1 MSGVPYL
8 IDFLNT
14 NRIDVIAIAEHW
26 LRSCQLIFLD
36 TIDPTNYIGYGKGAD
51 DNCHQLFNFNIRG
64 GAAFLVS
71 KRLQPFIEV
80 LDIPSNRITGI
91 ELNIP
96 DTPNIYLIS
105 VYLPA
110 VTQSYEL
117 FSKEVEILIDVYNI
131 YSTMGTVVLMGDFN
145 CKIEGPRYTF
155 DYDKRSD
162 SFRSFMQECNLR
174 SLHLETNG
182 IGPVCTFQ
190 SYQGGPKTAIDHIIV
205 SIENLT
211 KFSKIQVPDEHMFN
225 VSDHKPIRCSFA
237 LSDNTNYVSK
247 DDDLTA
253 QRRISWTKA
262 VQNGAIADYSFA
274 VSQFLWDIKSPT
286 ATPANIEQYYS
297 EIVNAI
303 LRADM
308 ETLPGKQ
315 YVKHLKPYWT
325 KTVKEYHTIMRLQ
338 RRTWIENG
346 KFHDRNDKHYSDYKS
361 AKLNFRKQL
370 ELAYENYISEINR
383 KIEESVDCD
392 QRFVWSVIKSGRKS
406 VSHCQQLNIS
416 GIQLISSDEIRDG
429 WVTHFQSVFS
439 FDSNLINPVNEKAID
454 NTINDL
460 LETVRTNT
468 NENIEEFTFDEL
480 YKLCDNLP
488 CNKSPGLDGIC
499 YEHLKYGGKLLQ
511 RHLCS
516 LFNLVLETCYTP
528 ISWKDSCI
536 IPLFKGGNK
545 SKSDPN
551 SYRGISLLC
560 SISKLFEKALYTR
573 LPSLHHN
580 FPHQS
585 QVAYQKTLS
594 STHARSRTP

>member
-1 MSGVPYL
+1 
-8 IDFLNT
+8 
-14 NRIDVIAIAEHW
+14 
-26 LRSCQLIFLD
+26 
-36 TIDPTNYIGYGKGAD
+36 
-51 DNCHQLFNFNIRG
+51 
-64 GAAFLVS
+64 
-71 KRLQPFIEV
+71 
-80 LDIPSNRITGI
+80 
-91 ELNIP
+91 
-96 DTPNIYLIS
+96 
-105 VYLPA
+105 
-110 VTQSYEL
+110 
-117 FSKEVEILIDVYNI
+117 
-131 YSTMGTVVLMGDFN
+131 
-145 CKIEGPRYTF
+145 
-155 DYDKRSD
+155 
-162 SFRSFMQECNLR
+162 
-174 SLHLETNG
+174 
-182 IGPVCTFQ
+182 
-190 SYQGGPKTAIDHIIV
+190 
-205 SIENLT
+205 
-211 KFSKIQVPDEHMFN
+211 
-225 VSDHKPIRCSFA
+225 
-237 LSDNTNYVSK
+237 
-247 DDDLTA
+247 
-253 QRRISWTKA
+253 
-262 VQNGAIADYSFA
+262 
-274 VSQFLWDIKSPT
+274 
-286 ATPANIEQYYS
+286 
-297 EIVNAI
+297 
-303 LRADM
+303 
-308 ETLPGKQ
+308 
-315 YVKHLKPYWT
+315 
-325 KTVKEYHTIMRLQ
+325 MRLQ

-346 KFHDRNDKHYSDYKS
+346 KLHDRNDKHYSDYKS

-560 SISKLFEKALYTR
+560 SISKLFEKGTLYSFTIASSQLSTPITSC
-573 LPSLHHN
+573 LPEDII
-580 FPHQS
+580 
-585 QVAYQKTLS
+585 
-594 STHARSRTP
+594 